1 MQSRASTS
9 ASIAKS
15 QVEAVA
21 EAMAETK
28 SQVVAVAEA
37 LVALVAALRILT
49 LVASCAKVFCML
61 CHQSRNIPLITL

>member
-37 LVALVAALRILT
+37 LVALVAALRIPP
-49 LVASCAKVFCML
+49 VSL
-61 CHQSRNIPLITL
+61 CVVIFHAHARGV